1 MAVLRG
7 IDGSTMS
14 LEVDRW
20 RRDPDVEETAL
31 LDRLADPVL
40 DIGCGPGRVP
50 ALLAAQGRLALG
62 IDPAP
67 HAVAE
72 ARQRGAPVLQRSVFR
87 PLPGEGRW
95 GTALLLDGNV
105 GIGGDPVALL
115 RRCAELVRPGG
126 LVLAEVAPPGTRS
139 APLHVRV
146 EHDGDA
152 GPWFPWARVGA
163 DAWTAL
169 ATGAGLLAQGF
180 EQAGTRWFGRAIRP
194 RGAVPSRL
202 G

>member
-1 MAVLRG
+1 MAILRG
-7 IDGSTMS
+7 SDGSTVA

-20 RRDPDVEETAL
+20 RRDPDPHEIAL
-31 LDRLADPVL
+31 LERVADPVL

-50 ALLAAQGRLALG
+50 ALLAAQGRVALG

-67 HAVAE
+67 QAVAE
-72 ARQRGAPVLQRSVFR
+72 ALERGAPVLQRSVFR

-95 GTALLLDGNV
+95 ATALLLDGNV

-126 LVLAEVAPPGTRS
+126 GVVLAEVAAPG
-139 APLHVRV
+139 APTSPMEVRV
-146 EHDGDA
+146 EHGDHA

-163 DAWTAL
+163 DAWPGL
-169 ATGAGLLAQGF
+169 AGSAGLGAVGF
-180 EQAGTRWFGRAIRP
+180 EQAGDRWFGTARRP
-194 RGAVPSRL
+194 
-202 G
+202 